1 MPSTRKSSEG
11 NAAEEV
17 AKTPSRV
24 TKGSRFA
31 KKVPT
36 KKVLAQKVPKKKM
49 PTKGQS
55 ERLAS
60 WDYTHNLPSSTERSK
75 NGRVHGRT
83 LINWTRPRMMEKAFL
98 HLMYES
104 EVRNIELPLDAVAHR
119 LYPGATGEALRQRFH
134 RLRKEMIAEGHLVPP
149 KAGKKR
155 TNLNPKIRGHIRK
168 FPGDPENI
176 LETREVLFTEPIDD
190 AEFNDPTGFLLVHNA
205 SARTKITK
213 VTAVAEQD
221 ESDANHNSDSQSTD
235 EPQESDQETEV
246 HLESR
251 SSASARTRFLDQ
263 RNFHVDSDDEEH
275 DPLLGQEEYPL
286 NYSENPLGHV
296 DNRLPDR
303 QLMPATHR
311 QPAEFPASARAARMG
326 TDFVSAS
333 GQALPQGIMPSATF
347 VGPYNPVFG
356 SNANPW
362 YFWGRQY
369 NTHDYGQTLHEQ
381 QMQPIHPLVPMYHA
395 APVEDQDFNQIITD
409 APASDHG
416 LPSSTEEFQSSQHGV
431 KEMPNMDQFFTSEH

>member
-1 MPSTRKSSEG
+1 
-11 NAAEEV
+11 
-17 AKTPSRV
+17 
-24 TKGSRFA
+24 
-31 KKVPT
+31 
-36 KKVLAQKVPKKKM
+36 M

-60 WDYTHNLPSSTERSK
+60 WDYTHNFPSSTERSK

-119 LYPGATGEALRQRFH
+119 LYPGATGEALRQRFD

-149 KAGKKR
+149 KAGKKS

-205 SARTKITK
+205 SARTKVTK
-213 VTAVAEQD
+213 VTVVAEQD

-251 SSASARTRFLDQ
+251 SRASARTRFLDQ
-263 RNFHVDSDDEEH
+263 RNFDVDSDDEEH
-275 DPLLGQEEYPL
+275 DPLVGQQEYPL
-286 NYSENPLGHV
+286 NYRENPLGHV
-296 DNRLPDR
+296 DNRFPDR
-303 QLMPATHR
+303 QLMPSTHHQLIPATRR
-311 QPAEFPASARAARMG
+311 QPAEFPASARAARVG
-326 TDFVSAS
+326 TDFVSAND
-333 GQALPQGIMPSATF
+333 QALPKGIMPSVTF

-362 YFWGRQY
+362 YIGGRQY

-381 QMQPIHPLVPMYHA
+381 QMQPIHPIVPTYYTA
-395 APVEDQDFNQIITD
+395 SVEHQDFNQTIAD
-409 APASDHG
+409 ASASNHG
-416 LPSSTEEFQSSQHGV
+416 LPSSATESQSSQYGV
-431 KEMPNMDQFFTSEH
+431 DEMPDMDQFFTSEN